1 MSGTNPRVIR
11 HHQPPGRGRVEMR
24 IPVTSPNSQA
34 RNQRTQKRRAHEQAR
49 RGRGGRRGAPQ
60 LPTPT
65 PRSVLPP
72 RPSGQIHGTPG
83 GSSRPSGAKPI
94 GKVGK
99 DYVHNLQQQIYFL
112 EMETQFLRA
121 NAGEDVPSMSLSV
134 DDQMSQLNRSFR
146 DMEEKYRAE
155 AEETAE
161 D

>member
-11 HHQPPGRGRVEMR
+11 HNQPPGRGRVEMK

-49 RGRGGRRGAPQ
+49 RGRGRGRGGRRGAPS

-112 EMETQFLRA
+112 EMETQF
-121 NAGEDVPSMSLSV
+121 
-134 DDQMSQLNRSFR
+134 
-146 DMEEKYRAE
+146 
-155 AEETAE
+155 
-161 D
+161 